1 MGIANTNS
9 ILDIISYTRHGT
21 KETAYYNDLL
31 LHNIELPNDITLVS
45 LQKEVRT
52 PSPLNNSPSENLQ
65 NTKSYSSDKSHTAKI
80 KRYINQKFDQA
91 AWKYLKY
98 PILTE
103 IKNHL
108 DKNNTNIKKKNR
120 IQSPRND
127 NYHLIRGLRSNIKTP
142 QSEVHFLRRS

>member
-1 MGIANTNS
+1 MGIANANS

-45 LQKEVRT
+45 LQKDVRT

>member
-1 MGIANTNS
+1 MGIANANS
-9 ILDIISYTRHGT
+9 ILDIISYTLHGT

-45 LQKEVRT
+45 LQKDVRT

>member
-1 MGIANTNS
+1 MGIANANS
-9 ILDIISYTRHGT
+9 ILDIISYTLHGT

-45 LQKEVRT
+45 LQKDVIT

>member
-1 MGIANTNS
+1 MGIANANS

-108 DKNNTNIKKKNR
+108 DKNNTNIKKIESKVLGTT
-120 IQSPRND
+120 ITTLLEDLDQTSKP
-127 NYHLIRGLRSNIKTP
+127 LRVKCTS
-142 QSEVHFLRRS
+142 